1 MYDKIIINL
10 NLKQYI
16 KYINQFLLN
25 SSFEIF
31 HKIIFLDLLTILT

>member
-10 NLKQYI
+10 NSKQYI

-25 SSFEIF
+25 SSFANIP
-31 HKIIFLDLLTILT
+31 